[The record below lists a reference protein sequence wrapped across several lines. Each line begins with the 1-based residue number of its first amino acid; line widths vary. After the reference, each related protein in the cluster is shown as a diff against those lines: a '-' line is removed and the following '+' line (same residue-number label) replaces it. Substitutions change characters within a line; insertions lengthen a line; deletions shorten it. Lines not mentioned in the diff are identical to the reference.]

1 MAKKRAYNRKERADD
16 FRLALRSTLP
26 VMAGYLVL
34 GIGLGFIMRSS
45 GYGTLWSA
53 AEAVFIYAG
62 SMQYAAVGLLKDHAS
77 LLTAAVTTLAVNAR
91 HVFYGISMMEQYRDA
106 GRGKGYLIFSLTDE
120 TYSLLCDR
128 ELTEKAHDRKRFF
141 MTVSVIDHIY
151 WITGCT
157 LGGLF
162 SSVIPDVASGAEFA
176 LTALFVS
183 VFTGQ
188 WTGTEDHVPAVTGVS
203 CSLLCL
209 VLFGKDR
216 FLIPSMLMI
225 VAVLLTH
232 RRKEHDA

>member
-1 MAKKRAYNRKERADD
+1 
-16 FRLALRSTLP
+16 
-26 VMAGYLVL
+26 
-34 GIGLGFIMRSS
+34 
-45 GYGTLWSA
+45 
-53 AEAVFIYAG
+53 
-62 SMQYAAVGLLKDHAS
+62 MQYAAVGLLKDHAS

-225 VAVLLTH
+225 VTVLLAH